1 MRHPIYTRPDPSRMG
16 DIDFVLDY
24 AVNFDGYAYAH
35 EHGIDIE
42 SLANDRLHRWQN
54 CGEWQGTFEE
64 MRLCLFVEQR
74 LDRHVGRDPEI
85 AVPRPPRIGD
95 MLLKLVNFKA
105 FRSISTDRSEFSFSR
120 LMKASS
126 SGIRNTFPRKL
137 DTKLP

>member
-1 MRHPIYTRPDPSRMG
+1 MRHPVYTRPDPSREG
-16 DIDFVLDY
+16 DVEFVLEY

-42 SLANDRLHRWQN
+42 ALANDRLHQWQN

-85 AVPRPPRIGD
+85 EAW
-95 MLLKLVNFKA
+95 MLDLYGSICDSSQQRQGVNRA
-105 FRSISTDRSEFSFSR
+105 LRDTGGEH
-120 LMKASS
+120 
-126 SGIRNTFPRKL
+126 GFPA
-137 DTKLP
+137 TVS